1 LLVHD
6 TAAQALE
13 ILESHQSILVH
24 GGMATPTILLE
35 GLKAH
40 SSRLKDV
47 ELLHLHTHGDA
58 FYADKEYEGVF
69 RVTNFFVGGNIRRH
83 LDYQRVDYL
92 PCFLS
97 EIPKLIS
104 SGNKKINV
112 ALIQVS
118 PPNKHGYCSLGT
130 SVDIMKAGVE
140 SADIVIAQVNTKM
153 PCIHGDG
160 IIHVSQINHAIFVD
174 EPLHFPESR
183 EISEDEKRIGQFI
196 AGIIEDGSTLQ
207 MGIGS
212 IPDAVLNAL
221 TTHKDLGIH
230 TEMYSD
236 GAIDL
241 LERGVVN
248 NSKKKFHQGKSVSSF
263 LMGSQKLIDYVDN
276 NPSTILLGA
285 DYVNNPRNI
294 ARNPKVVAINSAI
307 EVDLTGQV
315 CADSLGH
322 HIYSGVGG
330 QMDFIRGASLSEG
343 GKPIIAL
350 LSQTAKGHSK
360 ISACLKAGAGVV
372 TTRAHIHYVVT
383 ENGVANLYGKSL
395 HERAKALIEI
405 AHPDH
410 RESLE
415 REWFNNYCR

>member
-1 LLVHD
+1 MLVHD
-6 TAAQALE
+6 TAESALE
-13 ILESHQSILVH
+13 IIESNTSLLIH
-24 GGMATPTILLE
+24 GGMATPTVLLE
-35 GLKAH
+35 GLKTH
-40 SSRLKDV
+40 STRLKNV

-58 FYADKEYEGVF
+58 FYADKKYEGIF
-69 RVTNFFVGGNIRRH
+69 NVTNFFVGGNVRKH
-83 LDYQRVDYL
+83 LDYKRVDYL

-97 EIPKLIS
+97 EIPYLIK
-104 SGNKKINV
+104 SGNKKIHV
-112 ALIQVS
+112 AMIQVS

-130 SVDIMKAGVE
+130 SVDIMKAGVDT
-140 SADIVIAQVNTKM
+140 ADIVIAQINTKM
-153 PCIHGDG
+153 PTVHGDG
-160 IIHVSQINHAIFVD
+160 IIHVSQIDHAVFTD
-174 EPLHFPESR
+174 TPLAFSATR
-183 EISEDEKRIGQFI
+183 EITEDEKRIGQFI
-196 AGIIEDGSTLQ
+196 GGIIEDGSTLQ

-212 IPDAVLNAL
+212 IPDAVLKAL
-221 TTHKDLGIH
+221 TSHKNLGIH

-236 GAIDL
+236 GAIEL
-241 LERGVVN
+241 LEKGIVN
-248 NSKKKFHQGKSVSSF
+248 NSQKKFHRGKTVSSF

-285 DYVNNPRNI
+285 DYVNSPRNI

-322 HIYSGVGG
+322 QIYSGVGG

-350 LSQTAKGHSK
+350 LSQTAKGYSK
-360 ISACLKAGAGVV
+360 ISACLKNGAGVV
-372 TTRAHIHYVVT
+372 TTRAHMHYVVT
-383 ENGVANLYGKSL
+383 ENGVANLYGKTL
-395 HERAKALIEI
+395 HQRAKALIEI

-415 REWFNNYCR
+415 REWHNNYK